1 MKSIAHY
8 CQKCRAANDFG
19 QELCVRCGT
28 RLMLVTEPAVS
39 RFEGHGLTGSQEEYL
54 LERISILENGL
65 TRMVDRLQ
73 QSLDLFLKQ
82 ARNTYLDHALV
93 ETLIE
98 LLCESGALNAS
109 RLHRLWRE
117 RCQKFDAEQ
126 EIGSQREER
135 RTQIIRG
142 YRGIEKSTFEKLV
155 NQGFKELR
163 QDETVGGIR
172 TLERAAS
179 LAPTN
184 VPLMSFLGEHF
195 FRAGQTVLARD
206 YLINAFAA
214 APDDFR
220 LCLLLGL
227 ACADEGDIERSRALL
242 SAAARHGEKTFAVHY
257 GLGRL
262 LVAERKWKEALAEFK
277 LALAARPSPEAHY
290 VLGCIYYQLDRQ
302 RLAARHLRQ
311 AIEMDGEFAAAFYML
326 GLVYLRTDELEQ
338 AREAFK
344 SACTADESVA
354 RYRSALRGTL
364 RADETPRLPPLF
376 ASSKLA
382 KKRLVT
388 SGDERLA
395 EFLRADALSTAASRN
410 GQR

>member
-1 MKSIAHY
+1 M
-8 CQKCRAANDFG
+8 
-19 QELCVRCGT
+19 RCGT

-109 RLHRLWRE
+109 KLHRLWRE

-126 EIGSQREER
+126 EVGSQREER
-135 RTQIIRG
+135 RTQIIRN
-142 YRGIEKSTFEKLV
+142 YRGVEKTTFEKLV

-163 QDETVGGIR
+163 QDETAGGIR

-195 FRAGQTVLARD
+195 FRTGQTVLAQD
-206 YLINAFAA
+206 YLINACSA

-227 ACADEGDIERSRALL
+227 SCADEGDIVRSRALL
-242 SAAARHGEKTFAVHY
+242 SAVVRHGEKTFAVHY

-262 LVAERKWKEALAEFK
+262 LVAEQKWKEALAEFK

-290 VLGCIYYQLDRQ
+290 VLGCVYYQLDRQ

-311 AIEMDGEFAAAFYML
+311 AIEMDGEYAAAFYML
-326 GLVYLRTDELEQ
+326 GLVCLRTDEIEQ

-344 SACTADESVA
+344 SARTADESEA
-354 RYRSALRGTL
+354 RYRTALRGSL
-364 RADETPRLPPLF
+364 RADDAPRLPTLF
-376 ASSKLA
+376 VSSKVT

-388 SGDERLA
+388 SGDKRVA
-395 EFLRADALSTAASRN
+395 EFLREDALSTAASRN
-410 GQR
+410 GQNQE